1 MVPVRVSLRAGCAL
15 VFLCSVV
22 IPCVLLILVHT
33 SDDLSL
39 GDAEYYASTL
49 AGHERK
55 MLDFDGKKDVGEL
68 QSQILELEQ
77 IRASVRNELR
87 VMEEFRSRLAKEIES
102 DRGRLSRLQSEVAKT
117 KVELQDA
124 HLKLFKADQ
133 DAKGADSHAPL
144 ARSAPIIVLPPKQH
158 LPPLEQASPVPLSK
172 GHYSTCIFSCCF
184 NFVRCP
190 LLQPF
195 QVFVYNLHESYTH
208 LFPIEHPNVVAEFGT
223 VLDNTYS
230 RSTDGKTACIFVIIL
245 DLPDTVSPD
254 ELKSRL
260 QSLPYWKDDGANH
273 LIIELSNHR
282 HTASLLDNVPTGRA
296 IVAKSWLTPNKQ
308 LRPNYDI
315 LISPILTLESPL
327 MPPHVPAFRQNL
339 IYFQGKF
346 SWQVDSGEASCVSEE
361 DLTLVRNALLDQGGE
376 QVVIDT
382 DCGGEEG
389 VVEGEWEL
397 CATPA
402 KRYHLCSLST
412 FALVVGGCAGTSGKT
427 TYLRLAEAL
436 ACGAIPVIIGLDSLP
451 YDTVVDWHKA
461 AIILPPSRFS
471 EIHLLI
477 RSLNENAI
485 LAFRRQGRFLWDMY
499 FRSPLRILQS
509 TVAIVRSQAL
519 HLPPVS
525 PEYTGQKIITRRGDR
540 VQIPYLSFQ
549 NNASVYTYEFWNNP
563 PGPFFIYPVTPFE
576 PGPVSG
582 TQYVDSDISRLP
594 THIVK
599 AGGITGPY
607 FEHYLLGN
615 RPEEQFT
622 VVMLTYKRNDLLMQ
636 ALERLRDISY
646 LAKVV
651 VVWNSPEGPSNDIE
665 WPDIGVTVEV
675 SAVEEQPTVL
685 CCIGSIFGVDIFFV
699 NGYASIWISRC
710 CMPFEPWLLVTGYI
724 LVPCNGNYV
733 LIQQ

>member
-1 MVPVRVSLRAGCAL
+1 MLF
-15 VFLCSVV
+15 FLCSVV
-22 IPCVLLILVHT
+22 VPCVLLILVHT

-39 GDAEYYASTL
+39 GDAVHYASTL

-55 MLDFDGKKDVGEL
+55 MLDFDGKKNVGEL
-68 QSQILELEQ
+68 QSHILELEE

-102 DRGRLSRLQSEVAKT
+102 DRSRLSRLQSEVAKT

-124 HLKLFKADQ
+124 HLKLFKVDQ
-133 DAKGADSHAPL
+133 DAKGADPHAPL
-144 ARSAPIIVLPPKQH
+144 ARPAPIIVLPPKQH
-158 LPPLEQASPVPLSK
+158 LPRLEQIPLAHLSK
-172 GHYSTCIFSCCF
+172 DHYSKCVFSCCF

-195 QVFVYNLHESYTH
+195 RAFVYNLHEPYTH
-208 LFPIEHPNVVAEFGT
+208 LFPLEHPKVVAEFGT

-230 RSTDGKTACIFVIIL
+230 RSTDGNTACIFVIIL
-245 DLPDTVSPD
+245 DLPGTVSPD

-260 QSLPYWKDDGANH
+260 HSLPYWKDDGANH
-273 LIIELSNHR
+273 LIIEFSSHR
-282 HTASLLDNVPTGRA
+282 HTASLLDNVQTGRA
-296 IVAKSWLTPNKQ
+296 IVARSWLSPYRQ

-315 LISPILTLESPL
+315 LIPPILTLDSPL
-327 MPPHVPAFRQNL
+327 MPPHVPAFRRNL

-346 SWQVDSGEASCVSEE
+346 SWQVGNSEASCVSEE
-361 DLTLVRNALLDQGGE
+361 DLTELRNALMDQGGG

-397 CATPA
+397 CATSA
-402 KRYHLCSLST
+402 KRHHLCSLST
-412 FALVVGGCAGTSGKT
+412 FALVVGGCATTSGRT
-427 TYLRLAEAL
+427 TFLRLAESL
-436 ACGAIPVIIGLDSLP
+436 ACGAVPVIIGLDFLP
-451 YDTVVDWHKA
+451 YDSVVDWHKA

-471 EIHLLI
+471 EIHMLI

-499 FRSPLRILQS
+499 FRSPLEILQS

-525 PEYTGQKIITRRGDR
+525 PDYTGQKVITRRGNR
-540 VQIPYLSFQ
+540 VQIPYLPFQ
-549 NNASVYTYEFWNNP
+549 NNASVYTYEFWNCP
-563 PGPFFIYPVTPFE
+563 PGPYFIYPVTPFE

-582 TQYVDSDISRLP
+582 TQYVNGDVSRLP
-594 THIVK
+594 VHIAK

-622 VVMLTYKRNDLLMQ
+622 VVMLTYKRNDLLIQ

-651 VVWNSPEGPSNDIE
+651 VVWNSPESPSNDFK
-665 WPDIGVTVEV
+665 WPDIGVTIEV
-675 SAVEEQPTVL
+675 SAIQEQPTIL
-685 CCIGSIFGVDIFFV
+685 CCGVCGIDTV
-699 NGYASIWISRC
+699 
-710 CMPFEPWLLVTGYI
+710 
-724 LVPCNGNYV
+724 
-733 LIQQ
+733 